1 MPRLNGM
8 ELDKE
13 GHRGCRGLMPENT
26 IPGFLKAVEFGVSTL
41 EMDAVVSR
49 DNQVILS
56 HDQWFNADITT
67 KPNGKYILPSEE
79 KNYNLYKMD
88 YADIKAYDVG
98 LKRNPAFPYQQN
110 IAACIPKL
118 ADVIDTIE
126 YITAQTGKKP
136 VYYNIET
143 KCQPSYD
150 NIYNPPPDKFIE
162 LIMKIVM
169 GKGIANRVIIQSF
182 DMRTLKYLHQHYPE
196 IKTALLVGDN
206 ALSFAEQLD
215 KLGFVPTIY
224 SPSYELVNSQLVKQC
239 HDKNIRLITWTVND
253 KTTISRF
260 DRMGVDGI
268 ITDYPDMFY

>member
-88 YADIKAYDVG
+88 YADIKTYDVG
-98 LKRNPAFPYQQN
+98 LKHNPGFPYQQN

-126 YITAQTGKKP
+126 YITAHANKKP
-136 VYYNIET
+136 FYYNIET

-150 NIYNPPPDKFIE
+150 NIYKPPPDKFIE

-268 ITDYPDMFY
+268 ITDYPDMF